1 MGVLQ
6 DLVIPGS
13 GTVAQTLSTIL
24 QLSADMKEGKDACK
38 RLHQRL
44 KCIFDELKK
53 REKKKRAPSS
63 GALDKYAAV
72 VLKTLRYLEHY
83 QGKKLVF
90 RLMKQH
96 AVLGELRLIHEDID
110 MLCRDLHFSSAKVKW
125 KHDWESD
132 GRIHQ
137 ELLAASV
144 DDAQAVLAELS
155 DARSQM
161 ETMLA
166 LKFEDERRPEHKDP
180 ATTKLL
186 RIMMGTVIRASMT
199 TVPKLPPWFLPPY
212 DIHFTLE
219 PFARGSFATVHRGVQ
234 GSGTNVVVKC
244 FLVDGVDVDDRT
256 RQGIEAEMNLWHQ
269 FSHPNVIKLLGASHI
284 STPPF
289 VVCEEAINGDLRSFL
304 TRSDSNKRQMWT
316 LLYQAALG
324 LNYIH
329 KKRVVHGDL
338 KLNNILVGADG
349 QAKLSDFGLS
359 TVRTSAILS
368 ETVGEMPYTFGA
380 LRWRAPECLKKAP
393 TFASDVYSFAMCIIE
408 AVTGEPPFSFVDDDS
423 VHEKL
428 RNGNI
433 PEKPDSIPIEAWEL
447 VVAMTNAVPEQRV
460 ELPHILSKLKSLADN
475 HAENSVQHAAKST
488 DSSTKLSQAIKPA
501 PEGPKPLV
509 DTDSIV
515 NLLDRVSAV
524 NDSEKEQSMLQLVRM
539 CAKDEER
546 PVLYE
551 ANAIPIL
558 TNLVKSGRTNYVKL
572 YALQCLKWAAGVDS
586 KLSQPE
592 FDALRDC
599 VQEAPV
605 KVLASVANA
614 LKYGTD
620 QEKEEATVRCACFAT
635 RGSGGVLR
643 DVAVLQSLVAL
654 WQSVSES
661 QKLWVGMVQTL
672 VSLMQS
678 GNDTQ
683 KLWAAEAV
691 GSLTME
697 NEAIRAEIMRVDAIT
712 PLVALLRA
720 GTNELKHRATYA
732 LKRLAFQKE
741 ASSAIVQ
748 KGAIEPLIVLARVG
762 TTQQKQ
768 TTTALLESLV
778 LPCYSRREDIEH
790 EASIASLLALVL
802 VGTDE
807 QKETA
812 ASVLVKLSMNDESRI
827 ELARTGGIVPL
838 VGLLGNGTSSQ
849 KGFAAGAL
857 MNLASNPTIAAEIY
871 REGGICPL
879 VELASTGNEQ
889 QKCNAVGVLANLAF
903 DSIIATEIQR
913 NRGIAPLV
921 EAIRT
926 GTEQQKSFAVGAL
939 QNLAC
944 NDGIRTDIAREGG
957 VKPLIEL
964 AQSGTDQ
971 QKESA
976 TRVLMT
982 LAPNDAVR
990 SDILSQ
996 GGVSS
1001 LLGLLRTGT
1010 DQQKE
1015 TVAGLLGS
1023 LATSEEGRVEIA
1035 REGGIGPLVG
1045 LLRTGS
1051 QQQKTYAA
1059 EAIENLAKSSDKIRA
1074 ELVREGSIPLLK
1086 SLSRS
1091 ESKQHKES
1099 AARALQQLN
1108 GGCCAVM

>member
-475 HAENSVQHAAKST
+475 HAEN
-488 DSSTKLSQAIKPA
+488 I
-501 PEGPKPLV
+501 
-509 DTDSIV
+509 IV

-614 LKYGTD
+614 LKY
-620 QEKEEATVRCACFAT
+620 
-635 RGSGGVLR
+635 
-643 DVAVLQSLVAL
+643 VLQSLVAL

-827 ELARTGGIVPL
+827 ELARTG
-838 VGLLGNGTSSQ
+838 
-849 KGFAAGAL
+849 
-857 MNLASNPTIAAEIY
+857 
-871 REGGICPL
+871 GGICPL

>member
-256 RQGIEAEMNLWHQ
+256 RQGIEAEMNL
-269 FSHPNVIKLLGASHI
+269 
-284 STPPF
+284 
-289 VVCEEAINGDLRSFL
+289 
-304 TRSDSNKRQMWT
+304 
-316 LLYQAALG
+316 
-324 LNYIH
+324 
-329 KKRVVHGDL
+329 
-338 KLNNILVGADG
+338 
-349 QAKLSDFGLS
+349 
-359 TVRTSAILS
+359 
-368 ETVGEMPYTFGA
+368 
-380 LRWRAPECLKKAP
+380 
-393 TFASDVYSFAMCIIE
+393 
-408 AVTGEPPFSFVDDDS
+408 

-475 HAENSVQHAAKST
+475 HAENNVQHAAKST

-501 PEGPKPLV
+501 PEIPKPLV

-748 KGAIEPLIVLARVG
+748 KRAIEPLIVLARVG

-857 MNLASNPTIAAEIY
+857 MNVASNPTIAAEIY